1 MRFRTVG
8 SVILCVPL
16 YEDSQNIGP
25 HPQEAAM
32 RRLAVA
38 VTIATGV
45 FVTVML
51 QGQGKIDPE
60 LKLAPQW
67 AAAFNAK
74 DAAKIASLYAADA
87 VVMPPNQPTVKGRA
101 NIEAHWKGEI
111 QQGGTNMQ
119 LNPVE
124 SSISG
129 SLAFEAGTSTVIL
142 PGGQTERG
150 KYLAILKRV
159 GNEWKI
165 AYDIYNTDGPR
176 QK

>member
-1 MRFRTVG
+1 
-8 SVILCVPL
+8 
-16 YEDSQNIGP
+16 
-25 HPQEAAM
+25 M

-38 VTIATGV
+38 VTVATTV
-45 FVTVML
+45 LVVTVML
-51 QGQGKIDPE
+51 QGQGKTDPA
-60 LKLAPQW
+60 LKLAPEW

-74 DAAKIASLYAADA
+74 DAAKIASFYAEDA
-87 VVMPPNQPTVKGRA
+87 VVMPPNQPMVKGRA
-101 NIEAHWKGEI
+101 NIEAHFKGEI
-111 QQGGTNMQ
+111 QQGATNMQ

-129 SLAFEAGTSTVIL
+129 SQAFEAGTSTVTL
-142 PGGQTERG
+142 PGGQTDRG

-165 AYDIYNTDGPR
+165 AYDSYNSDSPP

>member
-1 MRFRTVG
+1 
-8 SVILCVPL
+8 
-16 YEDSQNIGP
+16 
-25 HPQEAAM
+25 M
-32 RRLAVA
+32 RRLAV
-38 VTIATGV
+38 I
-45 FVTVML
+45 VTVATAL
-51 QGQGKIDPE
+51 AITVIVKGQGKTDPA
-60 LKLAPQW
+60 LKLAPEW

-74 DAAKIASLYAADA
+74 DAAKIASLYAEDA
-87 VVMPPNQPTVKGRA
+87 VLMPPNQPTVKGRA

-111 QQGGTNMQ
+111 QQGATNMQ

-129 SLAFEAGTSTVIL
+129 SQAFEAGTSTLTL

-165 AYDIYNTDGPR
+165 AYDIYNSDAPPP
-176 QK
+176 QKK

>member
-1 MRFRTVG
+1 
-8 SVILCVPL
+8 
-16 YEDSQNIGP
+16 
-25 HPQEAAM
+25 M

-38 VTIATGV
+38 VTIAIAV
-45 FVTVML
+45 VVTVIL
-51 QGQGKIDPE
+51 QGQGKTDPE

-74 DAAKIASLYAADA
+74 DAVKIASLYAENA

-101 NIEAHWKGEI
+101 NIETHWKGEI
-111 QQGGTNMQ
+111 EQGATNMQ
-119 LNPVE
+119 LNPVA

-129 SLAFEAGTSTVIL
+129 SQAFEAGTSTVTL
-142 PGGQTERG
+142 PGGQSERG

-165 AYDIYNTDGPR
+165 AYGIYNTDSPP